1 MFKLAL
7 LVSLVGLSLAAQSA
21 NSSEPYYIES
31 SVQQN
36 ADLKFISHQGDGR
49 FATYLTMEV
58 QYSPVKKV
66 FEQIQTKNQLK
77 LKNRGEAHITV
88 VTPIEY
94 FDVLKSHL
102 SMNEIDQLAQKLNI
116 QAARFEIKCLGRG
129 QVTAAQKT
137 DQTFYIVVNSEKLL
151 EIRKEIQKI
160 FEQKGGA
167 VNAFK
172 AEQYYPHITVGFTTR
187 DLHES
192 DGVIKDEKSCVGD
205 IVYKPSK

>member
-1 MFKLAL
+1 MLRL
-7 LVSLVGLSLAAQSA
+7 LFLSLLGISLTVQAS
-21 NSSEPYYIES
+21 NTSESYFIER
-31 SVQQN
+31 SVQHN

-58 QYSPVKKV
+58 QYTPVKKV

-88 VTPIEY
+88 VTPIEF

-102 SMNEIDQLAQKLNI
+102 TMNEIDKLAQTLNI
-116 QAARFEIKCLGRG
+116 QRAGFEIKCLGRG
-129 QVTAAQKT
+129 QVTAEGKT
-137 DQTFYIVVNSEKLL
+137 DQTFYIVVNSVKLL
-151 EIRKEIQKI
+151 EIRKEIQKL

-172 AEQYYPHITVGFTTR
+172 AELFYPHITVGFTTR

-192 DGVIKDEKSCVGD
+192 DGVIKNESSCVGE

>member
-1 MFKLAL
+1 MFKLL
-7 LVSLVGLSLAAQSA
+7 FLTFLGLSLSVQAS
-21 NSSEPYYIES
+21 NSSEPYYIDT

-36 ADLKFISHQGDGR
+36 ADLKFISHQGGGR

-58 QYSPVKKV
+58 QYAPVKKI

-94 FDVLKSHL
+94 YDVLKSHL
-102 SMNEIDQLAQKLNI
+102 TMNEIDRLAQSLNI
-116 QAARFEIKCLGRG
+116 QAASFEIKCLGRG
-129 QVTAAQKT
+129 QVKANDKT
-137 DQTFYIVVNSEKLL
+137 DQTFYIVVNSTKLL
-151 EIRKEIQKI
+151 EIRKEIQKL

-167 VNAFK
+167 VNAFR
-172 AEQYYPHITVGFTTR
+172 AELFYPHITVGFTTR

-192 DGVIKDEKSCVGD
+192 DGVVKNESSCVGD
-205 IVYKPSK
+205 IAYKPSK